1 MVLGAATVIRPA
13 RRVATA
19 VRGLAAVDGHADS
32 AEVRDTVDGLP
43 TLAVAGYYGD
53 SADPVADGLPTQA
66 VAAADPVEAGTVKE
80 ESVDAAASAGAH
92 AAARAD
98 PVEADVVKEESEP
111 MSPCSEESVF
121 PIGEDEHSA
130 EHDPDRCTPQ
140 AEPDAGLM
148 PTADS
153 AASGSDAG
161 LMPTSDPFWPTA
173 PVRRWQMPVRPSG
186 SVPSTASGSG
196 GLRSK
201 SWALLDAGPTPPWRR
216 SRVPPSASAEGR
228 PDSLELAQLTV
239 IQAAADLEQLGE
251 RPAADRPG
259 PYASAD
265 RPRLRA
271 VGTAANPA
279 AVPKAGPWKASVP
292 LGADR
297 APLILPPGAGHEPVL
312 MAPPRLV
319 EVTRRDDRSWISC
332 AATLRAGTTVRT
344 LPAPAALCTA
354 RIANARSTGT
364 FPSGVS
370 PG

>member
-1 MVLGAATVIRPA
+1 
-13 RRVATA
+13 
-19 VRGLAAVDGHADS
+19 
-32 AEVRDTVDGLP
+32 
-43 TLAVAGYYGD
+43 
-53 SADPVADGLPTQA
+53 
-66 VAAADPVEAGTVKE
+66 
-80 ESVDAAASAGAH
+80 
-92 AAARAD
+92 
-98 PVEADVVKEESEP
+98 
-111 MSPCSEESVF
+111 MSPCSEESIF
-121 PIGEDEHSA
+121 PIEFPIEEDEHSA
-130 EHDPDRCTPQ
+130 KHDPDRCTPQ

-196 GLRSK
+196 GHS
-201 SWALLDAGPTPPWRR
+201 AG
-216 SRVPPSASAEGR
+216 
-228 PDSLELAQLTV
+228 
-239 IQAAADLEQLGE
+239 LEQLGE

-312 MAPPRLV
+312 MAPPP
-319 EVTRRDDRSWISC
+319 RRGDARRRQVVDQLCGHPSCRNYCEDFACTSC
-332 AATLRAGTTVRT
+332 AVHCEDRECTVHWNIPQRCQSRLIFCRARHPIADNSDCLFCRTHCRLETPGGPCSYHRQTPWPSLRSGLRTRNGLEQKHKCRYCDKDQQGASRGRVSWWPPSTTSE
-344 LPAPAALCTA
+344 A
-354 RIANARSTGT
+354 RG
-364 FPSGVS
+364 
-370 PG
+370 